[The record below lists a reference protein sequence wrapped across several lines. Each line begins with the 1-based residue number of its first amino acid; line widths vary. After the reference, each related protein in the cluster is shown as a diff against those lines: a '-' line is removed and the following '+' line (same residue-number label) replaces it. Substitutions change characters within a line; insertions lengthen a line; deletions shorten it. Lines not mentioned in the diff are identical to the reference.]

1 MPASSAP
8 IRAAPAELD
17 HAEVTAT
24 GKAAAAR
31 MGALLAGILPGVLP
45 DAG

>member
-1 MPASSAP
+1 MAP
-8 IRAAPAELD
+8 PGGVPQELD

-24 GKAAAAR
+24 GQAAAAR

-45 DAG
+45 ETG